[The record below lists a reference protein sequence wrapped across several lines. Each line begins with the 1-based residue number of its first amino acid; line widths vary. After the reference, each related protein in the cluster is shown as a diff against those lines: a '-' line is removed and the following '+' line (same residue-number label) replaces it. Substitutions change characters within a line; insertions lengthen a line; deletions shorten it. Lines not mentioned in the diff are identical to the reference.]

1 MVLPGELFAFY
12 RWGGTIDSILPPLTD
27 RPVAVR
33 NIVPLRRPPR
43 HRRLLGRRRGRRAGP
58 AGARPAPPLLRLLG
72 AGAVVANADGD
83 IRRSG
88 QPPPARSARVL
99 AEQGLGRP
107 DRRYGPTRRLLQ
119 PVGDIGPA
127 VALPEVRRYD
137 VRVPEAHR
145 ARRARRRSHGRRR
158 VGGRAR
164 RAGGVRGASR
174 ARRDRLRG
182 RPERGAAASRR
193 SGGLGGRR
201 QRLQSPPGLRL
212 LPPGAERWLDAGRRR
227 EALRGR
233 RDAQPVRRP
242 RDRRPDGGGLP
253 RRALDPRAVLS
264 RRRAVPRAPAVCRVR
279 RRPADRVAGGP
290 PPRARPPPPR
300 RRVRSPPRRAVRRRA
315 ARERPLRGGARDRGR
330 RADVPGPLRA
340 GTGFGWTCAA
350 RARCG
355 CASPRST
362 SLPGSSRRARAAW
375 PRCGSRACG
384 SARRCARRCSPSAR
398 SRAATCATARSP
410 TCSSAPR
417 ATPPTGGAGSRA
429 RRRLCS
435 PSTAATGRPASSAS
449 FARPRP
455 ARSRP
460 TPGCRHRPTPTTT
473 RSTRSPGPGARRAC
487 IPRAA
492 SRGSRAGGPRARST
506 ATGAR
511 PGSASGW
518 SAPRRGSPGRRRGRC
533 ASAACAWRPRPRSC
547 AFRRGCASS
556 PRAATAGRCASG
568 PGAS

>member
-1 MVLPGELFAFY
+1 MPGEL
-12 RWGGTIDSILPPLTD
+12 
-27 RPVAVR
+27 
-33 NIVPLRRPPR
+33 
-43 HRRLLGRRRGRRAGP
+43 
-58 AGARPAPPLLRLLG
+58 PPLLRLLG

-137 VRVPEAHR
+137 VASPRRIVRVER
-145 ARRARRRSHGRRR
+145 AGAPTVVDGSADALVGLAAFGALPARGAIVYAGDRSAERLRRDAREGSEVVVSDSNRRR
-158 VGGRAR
+158 VFVSSRLEQNVGWTLAAGEKPSEDAAMLNPFGGRGT
-164 RAGGVRGASR
+164 AGQTVAVYRGVRSIHAPFSPG
-174 ARRDRLRG
+174 G
-182 RPERGAAASRR
+182 EQFPEHRPYAAF
-193 SGGLGGRR
+193 
-201 QRLQSPPGLRL
+201 
-212 LPPGAERWLDAGRRR
+212 
-227 EALRGR
+227 
-233 RDAQPVRRP
+233 
-242 RDRRPDGGGLP
+242 DG
-253 RRALDPRAVLS
+253 DPRTAWL
-264 RRRAVPRAPAVCRVR
+264 
-279 RRPADRVAGGP
+279 ADRS
-290 PPRARPPPPR
+290 PRARPSPPR

-330 RADVPGPLRA
+330 RADVPGPLRLEPASA
-340 GTGFGWTCAA
+340 GPARRALAA
-350 RARCG
+350 AAHRQGR
-355 CASPRST
+355 
-362 SLPGSSRRARAAW
+362 LPSRGLRGGRGRPGRGAGPGPAGQRDAAPAGARRARARG
-375 PRCGSRACG
+375 PRRAPQRAHLPVRAHHG
-384 SARRCARRCSPSAR
+384 RRPLPAGPVHGPAAGPAHHRPRRR
-398 SRAATCATARSP
+398 GDR
-410 TCSSAPR
+410 PR
-417 ATPPTGGAGSRA
+417 ARA
-429 RRRLCS
+429 SPARGPRVRGRRL
-435 PSTAATGRPASSAS
+435 GR
-449 FARPRP
+449 
-455 ARSRP
+455 
-460 TPGCRHRPTPTTT
+460 RHRPTPTTT

-487 IPRAA
+487 IRRAA